1 MGMNCR
7 MKCWKIG
14 VLVVIGVAA
23 LGWVVMAL
31 WNWLL
36 PNLFPGVREIGYVQ
50 AIGVLLLSKILFSGF
65 RGHGCHER
73 WHRHRWERMT
83 PEEREKFRAGLS
95 SCCGKSGRQEAEPRE

>member
-7 MKCWKIG
+7 MKCWKVG
-14 VLVVIGVAA
+14 VLVVVGVAA
-23 LGWVVMAL
+23 LAWVVMAL

-36 PNLFPGVREIGYVQ
+36 PELFFVKEISYLQ

-73 WHRHRWERMT
+73 WHRHRWENMT
-83 PEEREKFRAGLS
+83 PEEREKFKSGMS
-95 SCCGKSGRQEAEPRE
+95 GCCGKSKQDESKE